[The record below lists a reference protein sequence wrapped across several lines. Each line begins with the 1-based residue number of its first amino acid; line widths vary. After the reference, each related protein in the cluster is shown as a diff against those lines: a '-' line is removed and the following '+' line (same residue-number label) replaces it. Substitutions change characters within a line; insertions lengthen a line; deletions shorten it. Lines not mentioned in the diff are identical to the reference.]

1 MSDCKYCGKS
11 AGFLKSEHADCR
23 KKYDAGLK
31 VMSQLALEAAYS
43 GNNLLSLDK
52 ELTQVAEESFI
63 PKSKVKEIIIHGYS
77 AAIDKALDDGILENK
92 EEEAIVA
99 YKENFSLTQD
109 ELDNDNKS
117 YVKYVKAKMI
127 REVLNGEVPSI
138 NLNVGGDFP
147 IILQKNEKLLW
158 IFQGVSLLETRVKT
172 QYKGTSHG
180 LSIRVAKGLYYRP
193 SMFQGSPIKTEVTAK
208 IDTGLLVVTDKT
220 LYFSGSRKKSR
231 IRLSEIME
239 LERYSDGIGV
249 TKNSATSKPQAFIV
263 DDAWFAY
270 NLISNLVRL

>member
-1 MSDCKYCGKS
+1 MSDCKYCGKP
-11 AGFLKSEHADCR
+11 AGFLKTEHPDCR
-23 KKYDAGLK
+23 KKNEAGLSK
-31 VMSQLALEAAYS
+31 MSQLALDAAYS
-43 GNNLLSLDK
+43 GNNLLSL
-52 ELTQVAEESFI
+52 EEQLAQVAKESYI
-63 PKSKVKEIIIHGYS
+63 PQIKVKEIIIHGFS
-77 AAIDKALDDGILENK
+77 NAVDKALDDGVLEEK
-92 EEEAIVA
+92 EEEAIIA
-99 YKENFSLTQD
+99 YKEKFSLNQE
-109 ELDNDNKS
+109 ELDNYNKS
-117 YVKYVKAKMI
+117 YVKYIKAKMI
-127 REVLNGEVPSI
+127 REVLNGDIPNI

-208 IDTGLLVVTDKT
+208 IDTGLLAITGKT
-220 LYFSGSRKKSR
+220 IYFSGSRRKSR
-231 IRLSEIME
+231 IKFSEIME
-239 LERYSDGIGV
+239 LERYSDGIGI

-270 NLISNLVRL
+270 NLISNLVRK